1 MPTADD
7 FRRELEARFQQALE
21 IGAPHIDVVSGD
33 LHRAV
38 GGYPTPKHRMPNCCS
53 VMNQEFDPD
62 CDEILSEKV
71 SHGARLAYRY
81 KLPRNESRASKR
93 GFGAR
98 VEERREQANGPT
110 MRPADQSTVYNFNIE
125 RSVIGANGNTVIAD
139 NVGNVSQTATI
150 NIGQCLQDIDG
161 LKSQLN
167 WAGSERHQ
175 QIIQQLTAIQEHLVG
190 GRTAEAK
197 STWQSVGKQIGAIS
211 GAANNV
217 WDLFGRI
224 SQLLT

>member
-38 GGYPTPKHRMPNCCS
+38 GGYPTPKPRMPNCCS

-93 GFGAR
+93 SFGAR
-98 VEERREQANGPT
+98 VEERREQANGHT

-175 QIIQQLTAIQEHLVG
+175 QIIQQLPLYKNIWLVEEQPRPNRH
-190 GRTAEAK
+190 GRALANKSEPFRAPPTTCGIYSAEFP
-197 STWQSVGKQIGAIS
+197 SY
-211 GAANNV
+211 
-217 WDLFGRI
+217 
-224 SQLLT
+224 